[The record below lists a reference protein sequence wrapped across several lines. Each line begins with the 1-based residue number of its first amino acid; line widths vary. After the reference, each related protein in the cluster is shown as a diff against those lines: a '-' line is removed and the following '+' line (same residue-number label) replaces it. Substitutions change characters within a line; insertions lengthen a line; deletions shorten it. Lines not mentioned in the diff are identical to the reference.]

1 MLPGRWFMG
10 EEALSFLI
18 PLPNMTSSTFCKRL
32 SFLEKSRSELR
43 QSPEKRSW
51 NLNSYSSMKNP
62 SSFLFFFWVSKLNK
76 TEVTFV
82 LRRIKVYFPTSI
94 LGGEFSHQFYF
105 WKDELVSEVF
115 LLIWYYPT
123 FFSPAG
129 AKSVPVW
136 RKWAEILSGL
146 ALSPSPSMPAGLP
159 VQLNKAIRWFTPHIN
174 ITFFLLSN
182 VSESHRQDFSCRPFH
197 PRLSLLFYN
206 SKSCLETVKSG
217 H

>member
-1 MLPGRWFMG
+1 MLPGRWFTG

-62 SSFLFFFWVSKLNK
+62 SSFFFFWVSKLNK

-94 LGGEFSHQFYF
+94 LGGRIFPSV
-105 WKDELVSEVF
+105 LF
-115 LLIWYYPT
+115 LERWTCQRSIFADLILPY

>member
-32 SFLEKSRSELR
+32 SWRKAGASYDKAQRSVREILTAIPR
-43 QSPEKRSW
+43 WKTPAV
-51 NLNSYSSMKNP
+51 
-62 SSFLFFFWVSKLNK
+62 FFFFWVSKLNK

-94 LGGEFSHQFYF
+94 LGGRIFPSVLFLERWTCQRSILADLILPYF
-105 WKDELVSEVF
+105 
-115 LLIWYYPT
+115 
-123 FFSPAG
+123 FFSCRCQKCACVKEVGWDPVRSRPL
-129 AKSVPVW
+129 SVSQHAC
-136 RKWAEILSGL
+136 RSTCTIKQGHQMIHA
-146 ALSPSPSMPAGLP
+146 AH
-159 VQLNKAIRWFTPHIN
+159 KHH
-174 ITFFLLSN
+174 FFLLSN